1 MSVLVNHSRKWGFLH
16 IPKTGGSSL
25 TKMLLLNQGTEIVS
39 THTDLSSFG
48 DVHNYFIFTFVR
60 NPYTRLA
67 SWYYHTVRSGST
79 KTFSQ
84 FIQSIFQHDFLYFSQ
99 SYFVNHNRT
108 ASRNISFIGKYE
120 TYNKDVM
127 KLLSLINARKIST
140 IPHLNRHE
148 LYTNHP
154 NMDFNNYY
162 CKLYTEDWMKDWVRE
177 KYKDDFKIFNYELD
191 I

>member
-1 MSVLVNHSRKWGFLH
+1 
-16 IPKTGGSSL
+16 
-25 TKMLLLNQGTEIVS
+25 
-39 THTDLSSFG
+39 
-48 DVHNYFIFTFVR
+48 
-60 NPYTRLA
+60 
-67 SWYYHTVRSGST
+67 
-79 KTFSQ
+79 
-84 FIQSIFQHDFLYFSQ
+84 
-99 SYFVNHNRT
+99 
-108 ASRNISFIGKYE
+108 
-120 TYNKDVM
+120 M